1 MLHTNDIENRMND
14 LTLHNQDYNNNP
26 KTIASLSIQ
35 TIIPE
40 LVEYILIYL
49 PIPYTVSPVC
59 RLFHEIVSKSSSFKR
74 RWLRLWLHPRL
85 PDAFLPKYSELCQ
98 AVKTKTPF
106 YILVQ
111 IIDLQRLYNQPLA
124 SSFGGSVSKL
134 FEEAFIHEE
143 REKLITF
150 LISRDLNIDKYIKD
164 HASKDFERTEGG
176 SEPER
181 KLKKDYLSPLIIAA
195 QTSRKFMRKLELT
208 KTYFS
213 DTDLAFAI
221 VLYERLDVATVLS
234 NHPQHTLDILEESVD
249 RQYTEGIAWAFKHG
263 VGEMQ
268 KQKPLYLRMCIE
280 KADVESARKIIESG
294 ANINISPSAHT
305 DDPTSYGSTSLLEFS
320 IQCFFAYANEEGNK
334 QARREMIEL
343 FLISGSDPNADD
355 GRPLALCV
363 TNHDYE
369 MVRLLLNYGADVN
382 CDDKLAIRIATDMG
396 YKDMARMLYR
406 ISKPDEVSQFN
417 PTISATSDVVKGM
430 VKRMSMLG
438 RGRRRNSEGDAN
450 HHHKRQGSSIY
461 GHKKGASRG

>member
-1 MLHTNDIENRMND
+1 MAQTNDIENQMNE
-14 LTLHNQDYNNNP
+14 LTIQNKNNETKP
-26 KTIASLSIQ
+26 KIIASLSLQ

-59 RLFHEIVSKSSSFKR
+59 KLFHEIVSKSSSFKR

-98 AVKTKTPF
+98 AVETKTPF

-111 IIDLQRLYNQPLA
+111 IIDLRRLYNQPLA
-124 SSFGGSVSKL
+124 SSSGGSVSKL
-134 FEEAFIHEE
+134 FDKAFKHEE
-143 REKLITF
+143 REKLINF
-150 LISRDLNIDKYIKD
+150 LLSRDLNIDKYIKD
-164 HASKDFERTEGG
+164 HASKDFESTEGG

-181 KLKKDYLSPLIIAA
+181 KSKKDYLSPLIIAA
-195 QTSRKFMRKLELT
+195 QTSRKFVRKLELT

-221 VLYERLDVATVLS
+221 VLYERLDVASVLS

-263 VGEMQ
+263 VGKVQ

-280 KADVESARKIIESG
+280 KADVKSARQIIESG

-305 DDPTSYGSTSLLEFS
+305 DDPTSYGSTSLLEFC
-320 IQCFFAYANEEGNK
+320 IQCYFAYANEEGNK
-334 QARREMIEL
+334 QARRELIEL
-343 FLISGSDPNADD
+343 FLTSGSDPNADD

-406 ISKPDEVSQFN
+406 ISKPDEMSQSN
-417 PTISATSDVVKGM
+417 PTISSTGEVVKGM

-438 RGRRRNSEGDAN
+438 RGRRRSEGDAN
-450 HHHKRQGSSIY
+450 HHHVRQGSSIY
-461 GHKKGASRG
+461 VHKKGASRG